1 MKIKAVIEKGKDG
14 FYSVR
19 SENKIGR
26 SYLGGFGES
35 VGEAKEDFMDSLSE
49 AVEEAK
55 RDGLNCNIDGIRI
68 TYSYDIPSFF
78 NYFDFINVSKF
89 SSLVGVNESKMRQ
102 YKSGL
107 AYPGEKTTKK
117 ILSAIHRI
125 GFELTNSTL

>member
-1 MKIKAVIEKGKDG
+1 MDIKAVIEKGKDG
-14 FYSVR
+14 LYSVR
-19 SENKIGR
+19 SEAKIGK

-35 VGEAKEDFMDSLSE
+35 VGEAKEDFMESLFE
-49 AVEEAK
+49 AIEEAK
-55 RDGLNCNIDGIRI
+55 QDGADVSIEDMRV

-125 GFELTNSTL
+125 GLELSNSTL